1 MQEVGRVRCARVR
14 SGAQLVQLGV
24 TLSLKERKAVIVGF
38 SREEHGARV
47 VQQHSLGEAVALG
60 RRERRRIEG
69 EQLAETR
76 EQVRERPVIA
86 KGPRVLPI
94 RNGAVQL
101 VAAVRDRARET
112 EDLLKLLALVGRE
125 CLRARRL
132 AHLHLCALERRWGRP
147 LWLLVGADDG
157 GPERPEPRSLD
168 FGPVVELVLFSIV
181 LVVVIVTVSAA
192 HIGIARDIAARF
204 TLFTATNAAAA
215 AMAGGCWSHEEV
227 IYSEF
232 EVAARVR

>member
-60 RRERRRIEG
+60 RRERRRIER

-112 EDLLKLLALVGRE
+112 EDLLELLALVGRE
-125 CLRARRL
+125 RLRARRL

-157 GPERPEPRSLD
+157 GPEPHSL
-168 FGPVVELVLFSIV
+168 VVELVLLAIV
-181 LVVVIVTVSAA
+181 LVVVVVTVSAA
-192 HIGIARDIAARF
+192 HIGIARDIAARS
-204 TLFTATNAAAA
+204 TLSTATAAAA
-215 AMAGGCWSHEEV
+215 ATASGCWSHEEV